1 MPEKKARREDVVLSL
16 EWLDGVRTASTADLR
31 ARRDECRELETQ
43 FSYARRLLQ
52 GKIDIITNELAR
64 RSDESSSPETGDA
77 DVQDLVRRLPSILAG
92 ESSGRGAS
100 RGGGPKRLLQQELP
114 ANAGKYRRH
123 RERLAAELS
132 HVASSSNQELS
143 RMLEELA
150 QEERHVSEDRRKAQ
164 EIIDTVN
171 AELVRRY
178 RDGEEDPAAL
188 LSPES

>member
-1 MPEKKARREDVVLSL
+1 MPEKNARREDVVLSL
-16 EWLDGVRTASTADLR
+16 EWLDGVRTTSTVDLR

-64 RSDESSSPETGDA
+64 RSGESSSTETGEE

-92 ESSGRGAS
+92 ESSGRAAS
-100 RGGGPKRLLQQELP
+100 RGGAPKRLLQQELP
-114 ANAGKYRRH
+114 ANAGKYRRR

-132 HVASSSNQELS
+132 HVASSSDGELT
-143 RMLEELA
+143 RMLDELA
-150 QEERHVSEDRRKAQ
+150 REERRVSEDRRKAQ
-164 EIIDTVN
+164 KIIDTVN

-188 LSPES
+188 LSPEP